1 MSPIVDAKAREEL
14 DKAIQAME
22 GYLDKIAGYKSYTVP
37 ALYGPYSYGYTIGVT
52 WDGGSHGTSAY
63 VENNGWAEPWAPKKG
78 DIVSPQ
84 WVELLR
90 LGGCPNPDRL
100 EVFVVYQHEIPEVEA
115 MRKAVEQESPTLE
128 TLINSLTKQDCD
140 TMREC
145 FRAIAA
151 NVDMV
156 NVLGPSAEKG
166 KGNSSDLD
174 NYIRTNWRSD
184 GSVEFGKRV
193 DVLESSFGDLYTML
207 EKMANGYFG
216 LNSALMVFVT
226 AITETLKL
234 RDEDTEEAWSNLVN
248 GGLTVLGVLLDWK
261 SALGWLSLALF
272 AVDLAG
278 NNDSEDRRAA
288 MDRFR
293 NSEAARPIGLALE
306 ASKKVAWPNWG
317 DLALSRD
324 FQ

>member
-1 MSPIVDAKAREEL
+1 
-14 DKAIQAME
+14 
-22 GYLDKIAGYKSYTVP
+22 
-37 ALYGPYSYGYTIGVT
+37 
-52 WDGGSHGTSAY
+52 
-63 VENNGWAEPWAPKKG
+63 
-78 DIVSPQ
+78 
-84 WVELLR
+84 
-90 LGGCPNPDRL
+90 
-100 EVFVVYQHEIPEVEA
+100 
-115 MRKAVEQESPTLE
+115 
-128 TLINSLTKQDCD
+128 
-140 TMREC
+140 
-145 FRAIAA
+145 
-151 NVDMV
+151 
-156 NVLGPSAEKG
+156 
-166 KGNSSDLD
+166 
-174 NYIRTNWRSD
+174 
-184 GSVEFGKRV
+184 
-193 DVLESSFGDLYTML
+193 ML

-261 SALGWLSLALF
+261 SALGWLRLALF

-293 NSEAARPIGLALE
+293 NSEAARPIGIALE